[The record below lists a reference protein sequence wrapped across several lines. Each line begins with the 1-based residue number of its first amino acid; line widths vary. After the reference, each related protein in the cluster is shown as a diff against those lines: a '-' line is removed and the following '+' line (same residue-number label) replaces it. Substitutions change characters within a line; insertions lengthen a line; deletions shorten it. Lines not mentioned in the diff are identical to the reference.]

1 MQNLLKGIRVI
12 EGSAFI
18 AAPSGGMT
26 LAQLGADVIRFDMIG
41 GGIDYRRWPITSS
54 GKSLYWHSLNKGKRS
69 IAVDFR
75 NPEGQELLTRLI
87 TAPGKSSGI
96 FLTNFPAKGWL
107 ADERLRAA
115 RKDLIYLNLVGD
127 RHGGSALDYTVNS
140 KVGIPYLAG
149 EKEGE
154 FTDKP
159 GSQESRNPI
168 NSPFP
173 AWDVIAGQQIALGL
187 LAADRHRL
195 LTGEGQ
201 FIKLALADV
210 ALATMGHL
218 GYIAE
223 AQLNDQARAP
233 VGNHI
238 FGTFG
243 HDFACSDGKRVMIVG
258 VSPNQWRAIVKV
270 TGTAGQVTQLA
281 DQLKL
286 DFKKEGDRYQ
296 AREQLKELFQP
307 WFAELDFQTVSQA
320 LEEAGV
326 CWGPYQT
333 IKEMVETDPDCSTEN
348 PLFSQINQ
356 PGIGSMLVPS
366 QPLNFSAA
374 SQSPPQPA
382 PLLGEH
388 TDQIL
393 AQVLEMDSIE
403 IAKLHDSGIV
413 AGPASD

>member
-1 MQNLLKGIRVI
+1 MQDLLQGIRVI

-41 GGIDYRRWPITSS
+41 GGIDYRRWPITKS

-75 NPEGQELLTRLI
+75 KPEGQELLTRLI
-87 TAPGKSSGI
+87 AQPGESSGI

-107 ADERLRAA
+107 ADEKLRAQ
-115 RKDLIYLNLVGD
+115 REDLIYLNLVGD

-149 EKEGE
+149 EGTGKGAEKAN
-154 FTDKP
+154 DK
-159 GSQESRNPI
+159 PI

-195 LTGEGQ
+195 MTGEGQ

-223 AQLNDQARAP
+223 AQLNEKARQP
-233 VGNHI
+233 MGNHI

-258 VSPNQWRAIVKV
+258 VSPNQWRAIVEV
-270 TGTAGQVTQLA
+270 TGTSEQVSELAG
-281 DQLKL
+281 QLKL

-307 WFAELDFQTVSQA
+307 WFAGLNFQAVTQA
-320 LEEAGV
+320 LEEASV

-333 IKEMVETDPDCSTEN
+333 IKELVDTDPDCSTEN

-356 PGIGSMLVPS
+356 PGIGSVLVPS
-366 QPLNFSAA
+366 QPLNFSGI
-374 SQSPPQPA
+374 SQSPPKPA

-393 AQVLEMDSIE
+393 AQVLEMDSME
-403 IAKLHDSGIV
+403 IAKLHDNGVV
-413 AGPASD
+413 AGPASE